1 MAQGDDAIRNELLQ
15 RRTRLSEAMAGA
27 PRDPQLSQL
36 LSEVDQALQR
46 VQQGTFGICEACN
59 EEIEPERLAANPLLR
74 FCLGHLTAEEQRA
87 LGEDLELAARI
98 QNALLPAGGLQVNG
112 WEAHFHYQAFGPVS
126 GDYCDL
132 IPADGNGLYFLLGD
146 AAGKGV
152 AASMVMSQLHAMFR
166 TLATLGLSPDQL
178 LQRVNHIFCEGALS
192 THYATVVCG
201 RAEANGR
208 VEVANAGHCPPV
220 LLRDGQMTILDS
232 TGFPLGMFCQV
243 SYGQHELQLGPG
255 DALLL
260 YTDGLS
266 EACDGAGAEYGPE
279 RVARVAAENAPRGA
293 QELVG
298 AFLHDLDAFRGNA
311 PRRDDLSI
319 LALCRS
325 QRAAR
330 AA

>member
-1 MAQGDDAIRNELLQ
+1 MAQGDNAIRNELVE
-15 RRTRLSEAMAGA
+15 RRTRLEGAMATA

-36 LSEVDQALQR
+36 LREVDQALQR
-46 VQQGTFGICEACN
+46 LEQGTYGICEACQ
-59 EEIEPERLAANPLLR
+59 EEIEPERLVANPLLR
-74 FCLGHLTAEEQRA
+74 FCLGHLTPEEQRA

-98 QNALLPAGGLQVNG
+98 QNRLLPAGGLEMNG

-152 AASMVMSQLHAMFR
+152 AASMLMSQLHAMFR
-166 TLATLGLSPDQL
+166 TLATLGLSPEQL
-178 LQRVNHIFCEGALS
+178 LERANRIFCEGALS

-201 RAEANGR
+201 RAQADGR
-208 VEVANAGHCPPV
+208 VEIANAGHCPPV
-220 LLRDGQMTILDS
+220 LLRDGHMTTLDS
-232 TGFPLGMFCQV
+232 TGFPLGMFCQ
-243 SYGQHELQLGPG
+243 STYGKHEFQLVPG
-255 DALLL
+255 DTLLL

-266 EACDGAGAEYGPE
+266 EACDGDGAEYGPE
-279 RVARVAAENAPRGA
+279 RVARVAAENAARGA
-293 QELVG
+293 QDLVS
-298 AFLHDLDAFRGNA
+298 AFVNDVDGFRGSA

-325 QRAAR
+325 QRAVR

>member
-1 MAQGDDAIRNELLQ
+1 MALGESAVRNELLE
-15 RRTRLSEAMAGA
+15 RRTRLEQAMAGA
-27 PRDPQLSQL
+27 PPDRQLSQL

-46 VQQGTFGICEACN
+46 VEQGTYGICEACN
-59 EEIEPERLAANPLLR
+59 ESIEPERLAANPLLR
-74 FCLGHLTAEEQRA
+74 FCLGHLTEEEQRA
-87 LGEDLELAARI
+87 LEADLELASRI
-98 QNALLPAGGLQVNG
+98 QHRLLPQIGLEANG

-132 IPADGNGLYFLLGD
+132 IPADGDGLYFLIGD

-152 AASMVMSQLHAMFR
+152 AASMLMSQLHAMFR
-166 TLATLGLSPDQL
+166 ALATLGLSADQL
-178 LQRVNHIFCEGALS
+178 LERANRIFCDGVLS

-201 RAEANGR
+201 RAHADGR
-208 VEVANAGHCPPV
+208 IEIANAGHCLPV
-220 LLRDGQMTILDS
+220 LLRKGEMTILDS
-232 TGFPLGMFCQV
+232 TGFPLGMFAHGT
-243 SYGQHELQLGPG
+243 YGKHEFQLAAG

-266 EACDGAGAEYGPE
+266 EACDGDGAEYGS
-279 RVARVAAENAPRGA
+279 ARVAQVAAANAARGA

-298 AFLHDLDAFRGNA
+298 AFLEDLDRFRGSE

-325 QRAAR
+325 QRAVR